1 MARIIH
7 NLQSRSKGRYH
18 IYTDLD
24 FWDTR
29 RILARLARVK
39 RNFGTAP
46 PGDQFPTQV
55 VVEDLGPEVRRE
67 IEKRLTRAIASPP
80 RHLIVQS
87 IVFAGKF
94 EFDRRK
100 YYPDHWSPARVIA
113 FTRKR
118 LPMNQPV
125 ISSPYKWVDLSI
137 HGNTV
142 TITQHQGTP
151 PKGTERQTKGGK
163 VETWG
168 PSCI

>member
-1 MARIIH
+1 MGKAA
-7 NLQSRSKGRYH
+7 NQWPGLSTTSSPV
-18 IYTDLD
+18 
-24 FWDTR
+24 
-29 RILARLARVK
+29 ARVDTIST
-39 RNFGTAP
+39 RTWIYGIPAP